1 MLILTNEEAN
11 VNAEDK
17 FGRTPLW
24 MAAMLGRDDI
34 VLELIQHGA
43 KIDCCT
49 ETRTPLYIAVQYN
62 RLKVVQVLLEN
73 GANIATPDKFGRK
86 PVEVAHE
93 LGLFEM
99 KSYLLNH
106 GAVYEESKT
115 QISMQVWLT
124 GIVTSKIVT
133 FCEVTENSQVWAF
146 DRKGSVYVFSS
157 KTNEFIGSIS
167 TLPVVNTFDISV
179 VVVGQQV
186 WCLVP
191 GQIFILEYNKEVG
204 AQTGDTKKENVKYVI
219 EKKVLKL
226 DQEVHTLFMVDNNM
240 YGLVT
245 PSSILVWSIKTYE
258 VINKI
263 QLFMSIFP
271 RISDYQC
278 RVSIPNSNKAIYIS
292 VRNIVYVFEDETF
305 LNHYTLSGEADDIK
319 TMVTTSTSVYTSG
332 RFDFMLRIWDRED
345 RTLIRCI
352 DNAKYD
358 LLFPICKDKFASNHL
373 KTIKMWAKDFKPLGE
388 IVTPHQNGISTL
400 YCSNKTKKFW
410 IAGND
415 NTISIWLF

>member
-1 MLILTNEEAN
+1 
-11 VNAEDK
+11 
-17 FGRTPLW
+17 
-24 MAAMLGRDDI
+24 MLGRDDI
-34 VLELIQHGA
+34 VLDLIQHGA

-62 RLKVVQVLLEN
+62 RLKVVQILLEN
-73 GANIATPDKFGRK
+73 GANIAMPDKYGRK

-93 LGLFEM
+93 LGFNEI

-106 GAVYEESKT
+106 GAIYQEAKT
-115 QISMQVWLT
+115 LISMQIWLT
-124 GIVTSKIVT
+124 GVVTSKIVA
-133 FCEVTENSQVWAF
+133 FCEVVENSQVWAF

-157 KTNEFIGSIS
+157 KTNDFIGSIS
-167 TLPVVNTFDISV
+167 SLPVVNTFDISV

-191 GQIFILEYNKEVG
+191 GQIFILEYNKEEMT
-204 AQTGDTKKENVKYVI
+204 AQSTADTKKENVKCVI

-226 DQEVHTLFMVDNNM
+226 DQEVHTIFMVDNNM

-245 PSSILVWSIKTYE
+245 PSSILVWSLKTYE
-258 VINKI
+258 VISKI

-271 RISDYQC
+271 RISDCQC
-278 RVSIPNSNKAIYIS
+278 RVSMVSPNKSIYIS
-292 VRNIVYVFEDETF
+292 VRNIVYVFEDQTF
-305 LNHYTLSGEADDIK
+305 LSHYTLLGEADDIK

-332 RFDFMLRIWDRED
+332 RFDFMLRIWDQEGRS
-345 RTLIRCI
+345 LVKCI

-358 LLFPICKDKFASNHL
+358 LLFPISREKFASNHL
-373 KTIKMWAKDFKPLGE
+373 KTIKIWTKDFVPLAE

-400 YCSNKTKKFW
+400 YCSHKTKKYW